1 MINIK
6 KSIERRGLTI
16 EKIQENIL
24 RVDLFED
31 ARYPKA
37 CDLYIEANQYGT
49 SFTLARVDAASQAFW
64 ELTVAASYAVA
75 TKSISDAIASSIDT
89 TRFDS
94 VEYEWDED
102 HLNLKLTSTHC
113 FSRDSSENTIDA
125 VLDLLTSLS
134 ETGDEITHDAW
145 KFCAMNNFCKM
156 NAAMSAPT
164 GIAE

>member
-1 MINIK
+1 MVK
-6 KSIERRGLTI
+6 LH
-16 EKIQENIL
+16 ENIL

-31 ARYPKA
+31 ARYLA
-37 CDLYIEANQYGT
+37 ASDLYIEANQYGT
-49 SFTLARVDAASQAFW
+49 SFTLARVDAASQSFW

-125 VLDLLTSLS
+125 VLNLLTELS
-134 ETGDEITHDAW
+134 ETGEVITNASW
-145 KFCAMNNFCKM
+145 KFCAMNNFAQL
-156 NAAMSAPT
+156 NAAMPFAD